1 MCFGT
6 ATYSLI
12 NIVKWNKDNNK
23 SKQIISDIQTNNFND
38 SDIDFNKLLKQNNET
53 VGWIKIKGTNI
64 NYPFVQSKDNSYY
77 LNHSFNKEKNDAGW
91 IFLDYR
97 NDVNNLDK
105 NNILYG
111 HSRKDKTMFGSLF
124 NVLNKNWLNNLD
136 NHIIKLTTK
145 DYNSL
150 WQIFSIYIIKN
161 ESYYITTNFNT
172 QKDYIMYINTI
183 INRSIYNFNIQVTQ
197 NDTLLTLSTCNG
209 NSKKLVVHAKLIKK
223 EVKTQE

>member
-53 VGWIKIKGTNI
+53 VGWIKINGTNI

-161 ESYYITTNFNT
+161 ENYYITTNFNT

-197 NDTLLTLSTCNG
+197 NDTLLTLSTCDG